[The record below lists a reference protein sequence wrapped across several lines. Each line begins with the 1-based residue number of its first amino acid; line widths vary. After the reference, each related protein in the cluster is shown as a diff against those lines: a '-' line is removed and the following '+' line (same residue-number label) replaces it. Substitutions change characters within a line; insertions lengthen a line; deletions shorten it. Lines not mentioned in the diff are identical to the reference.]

1 MNPMQGQICLVT
13 GANAGIGKQTA
24 RELAQ
29 MGATVVLVARNR
41 ERGEAAR
48 AEIAASGHTVELL
61 LADFA
66 SPASIRAMT
75 EAFKARHDRLDVLVN
90 NAGVYLMKREETAD
104 GLEMTFAVNHLGY
117 FMTTL
122 LLWDRLLAARSARVI
137 VLASDAHRQA
147 KLNFDDL
154 QNRHKYAG
162 FRAYAQ
168 SKLANV
174 LFAYELDRRRG
185 DAPITI
191 NAVHPG
197 FVASNFGRN
206 NGGVAGL
213 FMTRVVPLFAKTV
226 VEGAAT
232 SVYLASSPEVAGI
245 SGQYFTNGR
254 AVKSAPQSYDRAAAE
269 RLWTISEE
277 LTGLRLPN
285 LALPDERR
293 ENGGH
298 TDL

>member
-1 MNPMQGQICLVT
+1 MNHMQGQVCLVT

-154 QNRHKYAG
+154 QSRHKYAG
-162 FRAYAQ
+162 FRAYGQ

-174 LFAYELDRRRG
+174 LFTYELDRRRG

-206 NGGVAGL
+206 NGGVVGL
-213 FMTRVVPLFAKTV
+213 FMTRIVPLFAKTV
-226 VEGAAT
+226 AEGAAT
-232 SVYLASSPEVAGI
+232 SVYLASSPEVAGV
-245 SGQYFTNGR
+245 SGQYFSNCR
-254 AVKSAPQSYDRAAAE
+254 AVKSAPQSYDRAAAG
-269 RLWTISEE
+269 RLWAISEE
-277 LTGLRLPN
+277 ITGLHLPN

-293 ENGGH
+293 ENGNH

>member
-1 MNPMQGQICLVT
+1 MNHMEGQICLVT

-24 RELAQ
+24 LELAQ
-29 MGATVVLVARNR
+29 MGATVVLVARDPQ
-41 ERGEAAR
+41 RGEAAR
-48 AEIAASGHTVELL
+48 AAIVTASGNPRVDLL
-61 LADFA
+61 QADFS
-66 SPASIRAMT
+66 SPALIRTMT
-75 EAFKARHDRLDVLVN
+75 EAFKARYDRLDVLVN
-90 NAGVYLMKREETAD
+90 NAGVYLTQRQETAD

-122 LLWDRLLAARSARVI
+122 LLWDSLLAARSARVI
-137 VLASDAHRQA
+137 NLSSDAHRQA

-154 QNRHKYAG
+154 QNKRKYAG
-162 FRAYAQ
+162 FRAYGQ

-174 LFAYELDRRRG
+174 LFTYELDRRRD

-206 NGGVAGL
+206 NRGVVGL
-213 FMTRVVPLFAKTV
+213 FMTRLVPLFAKTV

-232 SVYLASSPEVAGI
+232 SVYLASSPEVAGV
-245 SGQYFTNGR
+245 SGQYFTNCR

-269 RLWTISEE
+269 RLWTISEK
-277 LTGLRLPN
+277 LTGVRLPD
-285 LALPDERR
+285 LALP
-293 ENGGH
+293 GQ
-298 TDL
+298 

>member
-1 MNPMQGQICLVT
+1 MNDMKGQICLVT

-24 RELAQ
+24 LELAQ

-48 AEIAASGHTVELL
+48 AEIAAGGRAVELL
-61 LADFA
+61 QADFS
-66 SPASIRAMT
+66 SPASIQVMT
-75 EAFKARHDRLDVLVN
+75 EAFKARYDRLDVLVN
-90 NAGVYLMKREETAD
+90 NAGVYLTQREETAD

-122 LLWDRLLAARSARVI
+122 LLWDRLLAAPSARVI
-137 VLASDAHRQA
+137 VLSSNAHQQA

-154 QNRHKYAG
+154 QNKRRFAG
-162 FRAYAQ
+162 FSAYSQ
-168 SKLANV
+168 SKLANL
-174 LFAYELDRRRG
+174 LFTYELDRRRG
-185 DAPITI
+185 DAPVTV

-206 NGGVAGL
+206 NRGL
-213 FMTRVVPLFAKTV
+213 IGLVMTRLVPLFAKTV
-226 VEGAAT
+226 VQGAAT
-232 SVYLASSPEVAGI
+232 SVYLASSPEVAGV
-245 SGQYFTNGR
+245 SGQYFTNCR

-277 LTGLRLPN
+277 LTGVRLPD
-285 LALPDERR
+285 LALP
-293 ENGGH
+293 GQ
-298 TDL
+298 